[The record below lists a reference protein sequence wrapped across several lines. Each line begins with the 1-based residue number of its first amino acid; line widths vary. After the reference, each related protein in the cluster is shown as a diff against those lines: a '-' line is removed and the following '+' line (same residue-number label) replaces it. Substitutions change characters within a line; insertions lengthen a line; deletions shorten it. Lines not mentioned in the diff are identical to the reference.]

1 MLLLITIII
10 ITIIIIG
17 KKIRE
22 GVGIKWGGFWQD
34 SHLHISFTF
43 VAHMIKM
50 FPLEDATTLEAKLK
64 LTLMQITE
72 G

>member
-1 MLLLITIII
+1 M
-10 ITIIIIG
+10 G
-17 KKIRE
+17 
-22 GVGIKWGGFWQD
+22 GVWQD

-43 VAHMIKM
+43 VVYMIKM

>member
-1 MLLLITIII
+1 MRIKII
-10 ITIIIIG
+10 ITILILG

-22 GVGIKWGGFWQD
+22 WVGIKWGGVWQD
-34 SHLHISFTF
+34 SHLHIYFTF
-43 VAHMIKM
+43 VAYMIKM
-50 FPLEDATTLEAKLK
+50 FPLEDATTLEPKLK